1 MQTGLL
7 HLHGFLPF
15 IFLLLML
22 VVLVQNFLVWKS
34 DKAFT
39 RSLARQN
46 RIAVVLTHLQVTI
59 GLIILFVYRRQLI
72 LDMGNLTSNKAIRE
86 TYLEHPVI
94 MIIAAVLITIG
105 SAKSKRGT
113 TDAEKAKSV
122 VVWFGSA
129 LVLIAYAMPW
139 EKFLTRAGA

>member
-1 MQTGLL
+1 MYTGLL

-22 VVLVQNFLVWKS
+22 AVLVQNFLVWKS

-46 RIAVVLTHLQVTI
+46 RIAVVLAHLQVTI
-59 GLIILFVYRRQLI
+59 GLIMLFVWHRGI
-72 LDMGNLTSNKAIRE
+72 FSDMESLSEATRE

-113 TDAEKAKSV
+113 TDAAKAKSV
-122 VVWFGSA
+122 VVWFGIA

-139 EKFLTRAGA
+139 ERFLTRAGA

>member
-22 VVLVQNFLVWKS
+22 AVLVQNFLVWKS

-46 RIAVVLTHLQVTI
+46 KIALILTHLQVTI
-59 GLIILFVYRRQLI
+59 GLIILFVWRRGFFS
-72 LDMGNLTSNKAIRE
+72 DMES
-86 TYLEHPVI
+86 LEHPVI

-113 TDAEKAKSV
+113 TDAAKAKSV
-122 VVWFGSA
+122 VVWYGIA

-139 EKFLTRAGA
+139 ERFLTRAGA